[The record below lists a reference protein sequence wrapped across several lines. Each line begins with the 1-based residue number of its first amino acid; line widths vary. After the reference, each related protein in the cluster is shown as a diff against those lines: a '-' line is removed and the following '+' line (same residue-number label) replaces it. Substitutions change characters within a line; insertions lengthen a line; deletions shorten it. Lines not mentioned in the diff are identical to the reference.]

1 MPWAPAADQG
11 FLAHL
16 LPITCVPSAPA
27 GPRSLAFPLL
37 EIRDSFLCIS
47 QEFSSFKME
56 KVLGE
61 GLRVS
66 LLPKLLSHNAGL
78 EPLEEG
84 LPMTEAISFPTV
96 KPRHALSICHT
107 WSPELRGTQVK
118 NINCIPISKIPS
130 VYCDLTSPETDFCFR
145 CFSAGLIFPILLS
158 PHSDFSCWSLS
169 SANDRIFPN
178 SPRNVRWG
186 DKERVRTPGRRRQAG
201 F

>member
-1 MPWAPAADQG
+1 MESKYVFPNLTASRCLGKELASTQEPPGAEENLTQVPWASAADQG

-16 LPITCVPSAPA
+16 LPIICVPSAPA

-61 GLRVS
+61 GLSVS
-66 LLPKLLSHNAGL
+66 LLPKMLSHNAGL

-118 NINCIPISKIPS
+118 NINCIPISK
-130 VYCDLTSPETDFCFR
+130 SPLFT
-145 CFSAGLIFPILLS
+145 AI
-158 PHSDFSCWSLS
+158 
-169 SANDRIFPN
+169 
-178 SPRNVRWG
+178 
-186 DKERVRTPGRRRQAG
+186 
-201 F
+201 